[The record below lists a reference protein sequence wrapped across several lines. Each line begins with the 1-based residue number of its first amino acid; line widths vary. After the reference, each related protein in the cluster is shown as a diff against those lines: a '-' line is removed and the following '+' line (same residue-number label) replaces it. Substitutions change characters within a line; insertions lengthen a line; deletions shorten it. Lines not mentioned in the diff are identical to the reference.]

1 MTLSD
6 VVKLLK
12 AKVMTENADLS
23 AECYR
28 ACGADLMS
36 DVLAFSK
43 DKSILLTGL
52 MNIQVVRTAEMMD
65 IKTIIFVRGKIATP
79 EIISLAKE
87 MEITILCTDYPLYEA
102 CGILYSKGLG
112 NVEE

>member
-1 MTLSD
+1 MTLGE

-12 AKVMTENADLS
+12 AKVMTENTDLDT
-23 AECYR
+23 ECYR

-65 IKTIIFVRGKIATP
+65 IKVIIFVRGKTPPP
-79 EIISLAKE
+79 EIISLANE
-87 MEITILCTDYPLYEA
+87 MEISILCTDYPLYEA
-102 CGILYSKGLG
+102 CGLLYSQGLG
-112 NVEE
+112 NVEA